1 MHSWP
6 HNVDSLWIC
15 SVSSLVLQW
24 CSTLSTILP
33 LIAVSCT
40 EGQCS
45 RYFLCFSMLVYPT
58 ATLGAGPSSPKA
70 TRSAVLSLNR
80 GFRRNTAS
88 PRCVSLVRRPFLCP
102 VTINPTQQACH
113 LNHFIVLDLDVAK
126 QTSILR
132 HYSVGNRGR
141 EISDYIFQGCF
152 WSHQKYCKNLL
163 RAILARTNVI
173 PSRSTRRWGAI
184 IGGETK
190 SEGQVYIQGYII

>member
-1 MHSWP
+1 MF
-6 HNVDSLWIC
+6 
-15 SVSSLVLQW
+15 
-24 CSTLSTILP
+24 TL
-33 LIAVSCT
+33 
-40 EGQCS
+40 
-45 RYFLCFSMLVYPT
+45 FLCFSMLVYPT
-58 ATLGAGPSSPKA
+58 ATMGAGPSNPKA